1 MKEHHCMRDRHAL
14 VEEKRLASRELL
26 AEAWDE
32 GIGAGIEP
40 ELLAEEIV
48 FAVLG
53 ELERA
58 RGHAVAASLSEQLV
72 RLASEGHILRPRLL
86 Q

>member
-26 AEAWDE
+26 ADAWDE

-40 ELLAEEIV
+40 ELMAEEMVRAV
-48 FAVLG
+48 FG
-53 ELERA
+53 ELKRA
-58 RGHAVAASLSEQLV
+58 RGHAVAASFSEQLV
-72 RLASEGHILRPRLL
+72 RFAKDGYILRPRML